1 MASRANLSG
10 RPGPTGVLD
19 RVMNPLK
26 QRAGLKPQGRGGM
39 SAAVTPSPDEPGGG
53 VSGMVGR
60 AAANAKAKQQQQRQA
75 GVVQRAASAVEPT
88 APPTAP
94 AAGGAVQRAMARS
107 KPRRGGLSSI
117 GASQAELAGETQPM
131 RSRASLSDRMARA
144 QGTLA
149 DQEVAAEVGGGR
161 TVADVTGPSLNRA
174 RRPGR
179 TYRR

>member
-39 SAAVTPSPDEPGGG
+39 SAAIAPNPDESGGG
-53 VSGMVGR
+53 MSGVIG
-60 AAANAKAKQQQQRQA
+60 
-75 GVVQRAASAVEPT
+75 RAASAVKPT